1 LGADNDNIAHA
12 LILRS
17 GLRAMTSD
25 DGHPPANKKTPHHFA
40 SRKGP
45 GLAKESY
52 PIMTFW

>member
-17 GLRAMTSD
+17 VLRVPTSD
-25 DGHPPANKKTPHHFA
+25 DDHPPANKKAPHHFA
-40 SRKGP
+40 SRKGT